1 MVKED
6 DRENR
11 EVPGPSIWP
20 WGGTLSGS
28 ASVSRAGKGL
38 LAIRKIMAHVRM
50 GRTVRVH
57 VTTNQ
62 FADQV
67 FPLAQKYPEHI
78 IIVDLREKDRRIE
91 GLSTF

>member
-1 MVKED
+1 
-6 DRENR
+6 
-11 EVPGPSIWP
+11 
-20 WGGTLSGS
+20 
-28 ASVSRAGKGL
+28 
-38 LAIRKIMAHVRM
+38 MAHVRM